1 MVKACIFDFDGILA
15 DTEELHY
22 LSFQVVLKPLDA
34 GFSWDH
40 YVSEYIAFDSS
51 QVFAA
56 ALKTAGITNLP
67 YSIRDLI
74 DQKIIA
80 FADLLPTAHIPP
92 LPGAIEAVRFAHQH
106 GPIALCTGAERK
118 DVTPLLNSFCIIDLF
133 QAIVTADDVRI
144 SKPDPECYALAASL
158 LNTAPEDCLAIEDT
172 PGGLRAARGAGC
184 QTLGVTTTHSE
195 KQLHPYADR
204 VVDSLLGFSDLLG

>member
-22 LSFQVVLKPLDA
+22 QSFQDVLKPLGAD
-34 GFSWDH
+34 FDWDR
-40 YVSEYIAFDSS
+40 YVRDYIAFDSS

-56 ALKTAGITNLP
+56 ALKAAGIPNP
-67 YSIRDLI
+67 PFSIRELI
-74 DQKIIA
+74 DQKITA
-80 FADLLPTAHIPP
+80 FADLLRTTKVPP
-92 LPGAIEAVRFAHQH
+92 LPGAIEAVRFAHQR
-106 GPIALCTGAERK
+106 GPLALCTGAERK
-118 DVTPLLNSFCIIDLF
+118 DVTPLLESFGIIDLF

-144 SKPDPECYALAASL
+144 SKPDPECYTLAATL
-158 LNTAPEDCLAIEDT
+158 LHTAPEDCLAIEDT

-195 KQLHPYADR
+195 SQLRPYADR
-204 VVDSLLGFSDLLG
+204 VVDSLLGFSDLLE